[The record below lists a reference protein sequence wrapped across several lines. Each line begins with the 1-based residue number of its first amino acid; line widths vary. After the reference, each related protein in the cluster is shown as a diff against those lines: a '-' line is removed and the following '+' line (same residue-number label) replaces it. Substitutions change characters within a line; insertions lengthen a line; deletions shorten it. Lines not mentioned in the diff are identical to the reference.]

1 MKGFNAVMRMV
12 TLGVLMAIAASAG
25 AQQDYPKKPIRLIS
39 PYAAGGGT
47 SIAAR
52 IISQKLTE
60 SWGQQVIVDNRPG
73 ANTIIGSEALVK
85 SAPDGYTIMIAAVT
99 HVLVPLMF
107 KTSFDVIKDFAP
119 VATLSRGEFVLVIHP
134 SLPVNN
140 LQELL
145 ALAKARPGQLNY
157 ASTGAGS
164 PQHLGGELLNILAGV
179 DMRHI
184 PYKGSGP
191 AATDLLGGQVQL
203 FLSPPITVMQYI
215 KSGRL
220 KALAITGEKRKSA
233 LPQVP
238 TMAEAGLPGFEVR
251 SWYGIFAP
259 GATPRPIIDKL
270 SAEIG
275 RIVALPDVIEQLV
288 NLGVEPLIS
297 TPEQFAAIVKA
308 DRDRY
313 AKIVKDAKIKLEY

>member
-1 MKGFNAVMRMV
+1 MKAFNAMTRMV
-12 TLGVLMAIAASAG
+12 MAVVLTAIAASAG
-25 AQQDYPKKPIRLIS
+25 AQQDYPSKPIRLIS

-52 IISQKLTE
+52 ILAQKLTE
-60 SWGQQVIVDNRPG
+60 SWGQPVIVDNRPG

-85 SAPDGYTIMIAAVT
+85 SAPDGYTILIAAVT

-107 KTSFDVIKDFAP
+107 KTPFDVIKDFAP
-119 VATLSRGEFVLVIHP
+119 VATLTRGEFVLVIHP
-134 SLPVNN
+134 SLPANS
-140 LQELL
+140 LQELI

-191 AATDLLGGQVQL
+191 AATDLLGGQVQM

-220 KALAITGEKRKSA
+220 KALAITGEKRKPA

-238 TMAEAGLPGFEVR
+238 TFTEAGLPGFEVR

-259 GATPRPIIDKL
+259 AATPRPIIDKM
-270 SAEIG
+270 STEIG
-275 RIVALPDVIEQLV
+275 RIVALPDVIEQFV

-297 TPEQFAAIVKA
+297 TPEQFAAMVKA

>member
-12 TLGVLMAIAASAG
+12 TLGVLMAIAGSAG
-25 AQQDYPKKPIRLIS
+25 AQQDYPNKPIRLIS

-140 LQELL
+140 LQQLL

>member
-12 TLGVLMAIAASAG
+12 TLGVLMAIAGSAG
-25 AQQDYPKKPIRLIS
+25 AQQDYPNKPIRLIS